1 MQDHKFIKSK
11 DFPRAC
17 RECEYGKKYH
27 IADTNTKTDS
37 KPSDQKECNCDPAHL
52 ITCPAV
58 KFFPEKPSSS
68 SSDMTKITDTLD
80 AKIITILSDY
90 LEHDADAQADCSL
103 KLLELVEEEKILVV
117 KKTINEMSR
126 DIYWLDGTFDE
137 GKFTKRLEKLA
148 STKK

>member
-1 MQDHKFIKSK
+1 MQNHKFIKSK

-80 AKIITILSDY
+80 AKIITIISDY
-90 LEHDADAQADCSL
+90 LEHDADGFSEAMLDIKKSLYKLILKEVIGEDEIPDQAGFSL
-103 KLLELVEEEKILVV
+103 R
-117 KKTINEMSR
+117 N
-126 DIYWLDGTFDE
+126 
-137 GKFTKRLEKLA
+137 KFRKGQRKVLSEIFE
-148 STKK
+148 